1 MEVSQFLL
9 VFLLVPVLTVVA
21 RDVTKGRI
29 VVDGNTPVAETD
41 ENYVC
46 MTLDVWPFNECP
58 QTPCVW
64 DGNASMLVLNLSL
77 PTLTKAVEAFG
88 SLRIRLGG
96 TLQDKLIY
104 DIGSFKGRCHP
115 FERSNR
121 SLFLITEG
129 CLYMER
135 WDELNWFFNKTGAIV
150 TFGLN
155 AILGRNNTIGKQW
168 EGDWNYSNAEALIQ
182 YTIEKNYQI
191 NSWEFGNELGGSN
204 SIGASITAAQYA
216 KGLIKLREIIDRLYK
231 NSRQKPSIVAP
242 GAFFDASWYEDIVNE
257 TGPNVV
263 DVLTHHVYNMGAGND
278 TEIIHK
284 FLDPSY
290 LSRESSTFQKLENVV
305 QNHAPWT
312 VAWVGEAGGAYGG
325 GSPYVS
331 NTFVDGFWYID
342 QLGMAALYNTKV
354 YCRQTLVGG
363 HYGVLRPQA
372 LTPSPD
378 YYGAL
383 LFHRL
388 MGRGVL
394 KVDNNVSSY
403 LRAYAH
409 CSRERTGITMLF
421 INMSNQTDF
430 IIEIENHTNVSLA
443 KKTSRIRQI
452 SKGGSIISELGAQR
466 EEYHLTPSNG
476 LLKSPIVLLN
486 GKVLE
491 ATEEGDLPN
500 LTPVFCR
507 SNSSIS
513 IATWSIS
520 FVVVPNF
527 VAPGCK

>member
-21 RDVTKGRI
+21 RDVTEGRI
-29 VVDGNTPVAETD
+29 VVDGNTPVAKTD

-88 SLRIRLGG
+88 TLRIRLGG

-104 DIGSFKGRCHP
+104 DVGSFKGRCHP

-191 NSWEFGNELGGSN
+191 NSWEFGNELGGYN

-216 KGLIKLREIIDRLYK
+216 K
-231 NSRQKPSIVAP
+231 AP
-242 GAFFDASWYEDIVNE
+242 GAFFDASWYEDFVNE
-257 TGPNVV
+257 TGPNVI

-305 QNHAPWT
+305 QNHAPWI

-363 HYGVLRPQA
+363 HYGILRPET

-409 CSRERTGITMLF
+409 CSRERTGITVLF

-443 KKTSRIRQI
+443 KKMSRIRQI
-452 SKGGSIISELGAQR
+452 SKGGSIASELGAQR

-476 LLKSPIVLLN
+476 LLKSPTVLLN

-500 LTPVFCR
+500 LTPVYR
-507 SNSSIS
+507 QSNSSIS

-527 VAPGCK
+527 VAPCCK